1 MVPRVLKF
9 LLPVFSLIAL
19 GGCAALGGL
28 LPGGSS
34 GSAGSETPAAATPA
48 TGTAAVANPSVFDE
62 IEVSTRLAVFSP
74 DALLDG
80 NGALDATVVNSQCRF
95 RTADPPFLVPTTVA
109 NKTWVFTGRLNE
121 RQKDDTYFGD
131 AQALEYRSWFGFGWP
146 KEQLNSWPLS
156 MVTLSQMPQ
165 AYLEDRLPMLSDPI
179 LKDNKAQSE
188 QLLKEYIDNSH
199 QIQSRVEILV
209 SSYDPGKCPTQ
220 E

>member
-1 MVPRVLKF
+1 MVPRVRKF
-9 LLPVFSLIAL
+9 LLPLFSLLTL
-19 GGCAALGGL
+19 GGCAALGSL
-28 LPGGSS
+28 MPSAGGSS
-34 GSAGSETPAAATPA
+34 SSSATPAAATPA
-48 TGTAAVANPSVFDE
+48 TGTAAVAIPSIVDE
-62 IEVSTRLAVFSP
+62 IEVSTSFAVFSP

-95 RTADPPFLVPTTVA
+95 RTADPPFLVPTAVA

-121 RQKDDTYFGD
+121 GHKDDTYVGD
-131 AQALEYRSWFGFGWP
+131 AQALEYKSWFGFGWP

-165 AYLEDRLPMLSDPI
+165 AYLHDRLPMLSDPI
-179 LKDNKAQSE
+179 LKDNKTQSD
-188 QLLKEYIDNSH
+188 QLLKEYIENSQ
-199 QIQSRVEILV
+199 QIQTRVEILV